1 MGIENM
7 KQHREKMLLQMEQR
21 KKQPAPAPIVE
32 QKHESKTPTEQNI
45 ELRLMSHLAQLK
57 DLRSVEQ
64 KIALKSE
71 WLPQYMGFIE
81 ASLAQSPAPQNNVL
95 MYMLVWAIDA
105 QNLPLSYRIAQHGIL
120 NKMVMPE
127 VFTRS
132 IAELVADEVGE
143 ICIKNPDLAVEHGDL
158 LKQFAELIQGE
169 DLADQAHA
177 KLYKAI
183 GMALEDSQ
191 PSDALMAYKNAL
203 RLNTGIGV
211 KTSIT
216 RLEKLLNKA
225 PMLSTATHDGSHQ
238 PNDKKLDDG
247 ASTVNQTEKKDAHQ
261 PETD

>member
-1 MGIENM
+1 M
-7 KQHREKMLLQMEQR
+7 KQHREQMLLQQAQR
-21 KKQPAPAPIVE
+21 ERDLYHHPSHRPQGEVMVAERGQAENLNKSTV
-32 QKHESKTPTEQNI
+32 EQNI
-45 ELRLMSHLAQLK
+45 ELRLMSNLAQLK
-57 DLRSVEQ
+57 EIRSVEQ

-120 NKMVMPE
+120 NGMVMPE
-127 VFTRS
+127 GFTRS

-183 GMALEDSQ
+183 GIAFDESQ
-191 PSDALMAYKNAL
+191 PSEALNAYKTAL
-203 RLNTGIGV
+203 RLHDGSGV

-225 PMLSTATHDGSHQ
+225 PMLSTATPDGSHQ
-238 PNDKKLDDG
+238 TDDKKSSDG
-247 ASTVNQTEKKDAHQ
+247 ASTVT
-261 PETD
+261 

>member
-21 KKQPAPAPIVE
+21 KKQSAPEPLE
-32 QKHESKTPTEQNI
+32 HKRETSTPTEQNV
-45 ELRLMSHLAQLK
+45 ELRLTAHLAQLK
-57 DLRSVEQ
+57 DIRSVEQ

-81 ASLAQSPAPQNNVL
+81 ASLSQSPAPQNNVL

-105 QNLPLSYRIAQHGIL
+105 QNLALSYLIAQHGIL

-127 VFTRS
+127 GFTRS
-132 IAELVADEVGE
+132 IAEVVADEVGE
-143 ICIKNPDLAVEHGDL
+143 ICIKNPDLAIEHGEL

-211 KTSIT
+211 KTSIS

-225 PMLSTATHDGSHQ
+225 PTLHTELSTATPDGSHQ
-238 PNDKKLDDG
+238 TDDQKSSDG
-247 ASTVNQTEKKDAHQ
+247 ASTVT
-261 PETD
+261 